1 MLPLTKR
8 LVYKAKKES
17 LMSLSAKELEQH
29 VIRPTLE
36 YLGVSTQSAIDQLL
50 SAAENES
57 NYSLSH
63 SANSAPDGV
72 GLFQIT
78 PTSHREVWD
87 KYLAFRPD
95 LASKVRGLASQ
106 RLFLIKPD
114 LELGSNLS
122 YSTAIAW
129 ALTQYHS
136 ELH

>member
-1 MLPLTKR
+1 
-8 LVYKAKKES
+8 
-17 LMSLSAKELEQH
+17 MSLSAKELEQH

-36 YLGVSTQSAIDQLL
+36 YLGVSSQSAIDQLL
-50 SAAENES
+50 SSAQSES
-57 NYSLSH
+57 NCSLSH
-63 SANSAPDGV
+63 GANSSPDGV

-106 RLFLIKPD
+106 RLFLLKPD

-129 ALTQYHS
+129 VITQYHR